1 MNCHEIFDLSLKIR
15 DAFGVESVLIELRAA
30 VTVGKTSYY
39 KTLHFLSLESSN
51 WFWNIT
57 WYQVSQLRPFNLETV
72 PCSPYCLE
80 LITAD
85 LSKQLNSSHFFDGHV
100 KCSFNLTSVTN
111 EDKDLYP
118 IRGHPLSTSKEYSGF
133 WISFPFPYTHATSLT
148 RAVLYP
154 NPLSMEILNGCPLNR
169 AAIEEQHHNQDG
181 SQAK

>member
-1 MNCHEIFDLSLKIR
+1 MHLELSPCW
-15 DAFGVESVLIELRAA
+15 
-30 VTVGKTSYY
+30 
-39 KTLHFLSLESSN
+39 SS
-51 WFWNIT
+51 
-57 WYQVSQLRPFNLETV
+57 SGPRLQLRKPHIIRLCTFFLRIIKLVLEYHLISSV
-72 PCSPYCLE
+72 PVETLGSWYSSMPAIL
-80 LITAD
+80 LGTITAD
-85 LSKQLNSSHFFDGHV
+85 LSKRLNSSHYLDGHG

-133 WISFPFPYTHATSLT
+133 WISFPFPYTHATSIT